1 MSAYSVVSFSAT
13 VEILNRYIGEAG
25 GSADQKKTQTIG
37 PNCSMTH
44 SPGKIE
50 YNCRYFIM
58 TFRKQIEEYK
68 FGKNCSHTLQST
80 MSHRLLTNTSSL
92 KIAAAYWGMFSIF
105 DPHTSKARYEVKVV
119 LLHLWRVRVK
129 TSSRI
134 ARGPKSYDSTET
146 LVLYRILTSCYM

>member
-44 SPGKIE
+44 SQGKIE

-58 TFRKQIEEYK
+58 TFRKQIGEYK
-68 FGKNCSHTLQST
+68 SGKNCFHTLQST
-80 MSHRLLTNTSSL
+80 MSHRPLTNTSSL
-92 KIAAAYWGMFSIF
+92 KIAAAY
-105 DPHTSKARYEVKVV
+105 
-119 LLHLWRVRVK
+119 
-129 TSSRI
+129 SSCFCENT
-134 ARGPKSYDSTET
+134 YDSNSKKSSLNPTRRAP
-146 LVLYRILTSCYM
+146 LRHFVSRLGAL